1 MAFKSK
7 NSLTNTLLR
16 FENFLSTGEELG
28 EEETK
33 TLLLNTIS
41 QKIEEILYP
50 LKYTSWY
57 QSNGG
62 VFLNKGYLRQM
73 IRPSGDDLG
82 RGTEDVDE
90 ARLDGRI
97 CMFAYNFLE
106 KYLQT
111 GSSDYKGYDDP
122 PITNICREVIMN
134 KITSFFNLKL
144 WNDHRLNSEE
154 AKRHICNRFGTF
166 FRVWNGF
173 VVHDSFF

>member
-16 FENFLSTGEELG
+16 LENFLSAEEELS

-33 TLLLNTIS
+33 KLLLDTIS

-50 LKYTSWY
+50 LKYISMY
-57 QSNGG
+57 QTEGG
-62 VFLNKGYLRQM
+62 VFLNRGYLRQM
-73 IRPSGDDLG
+73 IRPSDDGLG
-82 RGTEDVDE
+82 METKDADE
-90 ARLDGRI
+90 MRIDGRI

-106 KYLQT
+106 EYLQT
-111 GSSDYKGYDDP
+111 GSSDYRGYDDP